1 MKELIEI
8 YERKLK
14 NINERI
20 QEFKDDESWN
30 TITEK
35 QRLTMKKMEYKAF
48 LDDLKRVCP
57 PEKEREIP
65 IYITRKTHYCLFK
78 KWDDN
83 SNYYYVRITSD
94 ENNKVFWSR
103 GYINGEGNV
112 SLVGGDFNPELFDS
126 LEDEFFEYK
135 KNYD

>member
-57 PEKEREIP
+57 PEEK
-65 IYITRKTHYCLFK
+65 H
-78 KWDDN
+78 D
-83 SNYYYVRITSD
+83 
-94 ENNKVFWSR
+94 
-103 GYINGEGNV
+103 
-112 SLVGGDFNPELFDS
+112 
-126 LEDEFFEYK
+126 
-135 KNYD
+135 